1 MLLIGTSGWQYRDW
15 RPPASGAQD
24 RPYLYPPGLPQ
35 RRWLEHYASRFAVVE
50 INNAFYRLPERE
62 TFRQWRERTPGD
74 FTYAVKM
81 SRYLT
86 HVRRLQDPA
95 EPVARFLE
103 RAEALGDKLGP
114 VLLQLPPSLRA
125 DTAVLDETLAQFPKS
140 VRVAVEPRHESWF
153 TDEVQDLLRRHGAAL
168 CWADRRGRPIT
179 PLWRTAGFGYLRLHE
194 GRANPWPRY
203 GRAALSAWL
212 DRIGNRLSGV
222 PVYVFFN
229 NDPGGAAVIDAEAFA
244 AQARR
249 RNWTVLSPRG
259 AQGGI

>member
-1 MLLIGTSGWQYRDW
+1 
-15 RPPASGAQD
+15 
-24 RPYLYPPGLPQ
+24 
-35 RRWLEHYASRFAVVE
+35 
-50 INNAFYRLPERE
+50 
-62 TFRQWRERTPGD
+62 
-74 FTYAVKM
+74 
-81 SRYLT
+81 
-86 HVRRLQDPA
+86 
-95 EPVARFLE
+95 
-103 RAEALGDKLGP
+103 

-125 DTAVLDETLAQFPKS
+125 DTAALDKTLVQFPKS

-153 TDEVQDLLRRHGAAL
+153 TDEVRDLLRRHGTAL
-168 CWADRRGRPIT
+168 CWADRRGRPIA

-249 RNWTVLSPRG
+249 RDWTVLSPRP
-259 AQGGI
+259 ADR